1 MINHATN
8 SIEIYKS
15 KEGKSEISVSFDNDT
30 AWLSLKQISELFDRD
45 KSVISRHLKN
55 LFETKELK
63 RSQVVAFFATTASDG
78 REYKVEYFNLDAII
92 SIGYR
97 VNSKQGTQFRIWA
110 TQKLKEYL
118 VQGYAINQDR
128 LKELHKIVEIIEKS
142 GDKKNLKI
150 DETKGLIKI
159 ISTYARS
166 FDLLNK
172 FDSNNLENKNLSKK
186 IIYKIGYEEAKEAI
200 FELKKQLVLKKE
212 AANLFGNEKDKAFDG
227 TLQAISQT
235 FGGKLLYPTIEE
247 QAAHLLYFI
256 IKNHHFSDG
265 NKRIGA
271 FLFMWFLQKNKH
283 HFKKNGEEKINDNG
297 LVALA
302 LLVAS
307 SNPKEKNLIVQLIV
321 NLINNN

>member
-1 MINHATN
+1 MIKHTTN
-8 SIEIYKS
+8 LIEIYKS
-15 KEGKSEISVSFDNDT
+15 KDRSVELAVTLDNDT
-30 AWLSLKQISELFDRD
+30 VWLTQKQIGILFERD
-45 KSVISRHLKN
+45 YKTISKHIIN
-55 LFETKELK
+55 LFKDGELSK
-63 RSQVVAFFATTASDG
+63 KAVVAKFATTAEDG
-78 REYKVEYFNLDAII
+78 KTYDVEHYNLDVII
-92 SIGYR
+92 SVGYR
-97 VNSKQGTQFRIWA
+97 VKSKRGIQFRQWA

-118 VQGYAINQDR
+118 VKGYAINQDR
-128 LKELHKIVEIIEKS
+128 LRELHKIVEIIEKS

-150 DETKGLIKI
+150 DEAKGLIKI
-159 ISTYARS
+159 IGTYARS

-186 IIYKIGYEEAKEAI
+186 IIYKISYGEAKEAI
-200 FELKKQLVLKKE
+200 FELKKQLALKKE
-212 AANLFGNEKDKAFDG
+212 ATNLFGNEKDKTFDG